1 MQGAIAALS
10 MTAPGLELRPGTFLC
25 DPQVMELTLNS
36 LGEDRVDLSRVG
48 DVIQSSVNGFGA
60 PWPQA
65 FPAQPVTIN
74 ITFHLNHWETWMQYL
89 EHHHAQTTGPGNIT
103 DDVLPQSMVGELH
116 LGICAVHHTR
126 YTNRQASEPRGL
138 GAQTVAVLALLL
150 TLVVHTQEAAVA
162 RNFTTNLMVLAA
174 AIITSGGN
182 ITNAKVWKTLLTTS
196 CETMVD
202 TLDITWEQILCGWD
216 YLTGHWH
223 NVQRSGTDFDRF

>member
-10 MTAPGLELRPGTFLC
+10 MTAPGLEPRPGTFLC

-36 LGEDRVDLSRVG
+36 LGEDGVDLSRVG
-48 DVIQSSVNGFGA
+48 DVIQSSVNGFAA

-116 LGICAVHHTR
+116 LAFVQYITPDIPTGRPV
-126 YTNRQASEPRGL
+126 SRGL
-138 GAQTVAVLALLL
+138 GAQNSCCACSTADLGGA
-150 TLVVHTQEAAVA
+150 HT
-162 RNFTTNLMVLAA
+162 RGC
-174 AIITSGGN
+174 S
-182 ITNAKVWKTLLTTS
+182 S
-196 CETMVD
+196 
-202 TLDITWEQILCGWD
+202 
-216 YLTGHWH
+216 
-223 NVQRSGTDFDRF
+223 